1 MNDRFSAA
9 TRREE
14 GAGIIDLV
22 GVLDGDAGGAMTEA
36 YAAVAAPDADRIL
49 LNFEPMTFMNSSG
62 IALVVE
68 LLARARMEGRAVHAA
83 GLSDHYRHIF
93 EITRLSDFMTIHGDM
108 ASAVA

>member
-1 MNDRFSAA
+1 MSDQFDAVV
-9 TRREE
+9 RREDA
-14 GAGIIDLV
+14 AGIIDLV
-22 GVLDGDAGGAMTEA
+22 GVLDGDAATALTEA
-36 YAAVAAPDADRIL
+36 YAAAAPEADRIL

-68 LLARARMEGRAVHAA
+68 LLARARVEGRAVHAA

-108 ASAVA
+108 ASAGA

>member
-1 MNDRFSAA
+1 MSDRFNAA
-9 TRREE
+9 ARREA

-22 GVLDGDAGGAMTEA
+22 GVLDGDSAAALTEA
-36 YAAVAAPDADRIL
+36 YAAAAADADRIL

-68 LLARARMEGRAVHAA
+68 LLARARVEGRAVHAA

-93 EITRLSDFMTIHGDM
+93 EITRLSDFMTIHDDM

>member
-1 MNDRFSAA
+1 MSERFNADSRQEAQ
-9 TRREE
+9 T
-14 GAGIIDLV
+14 GIIDLV
-22 GVLDGDAGGAMTEA
+22 GVLDGDAAAALSEA
-36 YAAVAAPDADRIL
+36 YAMAAAGTERLL

-68 LLARARMEGRAVHAA
+68 LLARARVEGRAVHAA

>member
-1 MNDRFSAA
+1 MSDRFAA
-9 TRREE
+9 IPRQE
-14 GAGIIDLV
+14 GGVGIIDLV
-22 GVLDGDAGGAMTEA
+22 GILDGEAAAALTDA
-36 YAAVAAPDADRIL
+36 YVAAAPTIDRVL

-68 LLARARMEGRAVHAA
+68 ILARARVEGRAVHAV

>member
-1 MNDRFSAA
+1 MSDQFNAA
-9 TRREE
+9 VRRED

-22 GVLDGDAGGAMTEA
+22 GVLDGDAATALTEA
-36 YAAVAAPDADRIL
+36 YSAAAPEADRLL
-49 LNFEPMTFMNSSG
+49 LNFERMTFMNSSG

-68 LLARARMEGRAVHAA
+68 LLARARIEGRAVHAA

>member
-1 MNDRFSAA
+1 MSDRFSAA
-9 TRREE
+9 TRREAN
-14 GAGIIDLV
+14 AGVIDLA
-22 GVLDGDAGGAMTEA
+22 GVLDGEAAGAMTEA
-36 YAAVAAPDADRIL
+36 YAAAAADADRIL

-68 LLARARMEGRAVHAA
+68 LLARARVEGRAVHAA

-93 EITRLSDFMTIHGDM
+93 EITRLSDFMTIHDDM

>member
-1 MNDRFSAA
+1 MSDRFSAG
-9 TRREE
+9 TRQEE
-14 GAGIIDLV
+14 RTGIIDLV
-22 GVLDGDAGGAMTEA
+22 GVLDGDAASALTEA
-36 YAAVAAPDADRIL
+36 YAAAAPEADRIL

-68 LLARARMEGRAVHAA
+68 LLARARVEGRAVHAA

-93 EITRLSDFMTIHGDM
+93 EITLLSDFMTIHGDM

>member
-1 MNDRFSAA
+1 MNEHFTAA
-9 TRREE
+9 PRHDA

-22 GVLDGDAGGAMTEA
+22 GVLDGEAATALTEA
-36 YAAVAAPDADRIL
+36 FATASPDADRIL

-68 LLARARMEGRAVHAA
+68 LLARARREGLAVHAA

>member
-1 MNDRFSAA
+1 MNEHFSA
-9 TRREE
+9 TPRRDA
-14 GAGIIDLV
+14 GTGIIDLV
-22 GVLDGDAGGAMTEA
+22 GVLDGDAAAALTEA
-36 YAAVAAPDADRIL
+36 YATAAPEADRIL

-68 LLARARMEGRAVHAA
+68 LLARARVEGHTVHAA